1 MHLSRSDVW
10 LANLAYSGS
19 GLLNRLSGI
28 ENCWLEPEVINKPI
42 DRPIFVTG
50 LARSGSTILLE
61 LLSRCPRIG
70 THRYC
75 DFPFLAT
82 PWLWNRFQQRFAN
95 PATNAPVERP
105 HRDRI
110 VITPESPESMD
121 EPIWQ
126 SWFPWIHRQ
135 DTIHE
140 IPESTDNPRFVRFYM
155 QHINKI
161 LSLRDADRYASKN
174 NYHFTRIDY
183 LTKLF
188 PDARIIIPIRH
199 PISHVDSLVRQ
210 HELFSSYAKSTP
222 HLGRYLQA
230 AGHYEFGPQRV
241 PIRLSQ
247 QSIQE
252 LELAASS
259 NQDHTLYAIQW
270 RDVYAKALTWIE
282 TNSHTRTQATVVKFE
297 ELCQTP
303 YPVWNTIRDCCDLGK
318 NAMDLEHISA
328 PNCNTRLSTSQHAE
342 IWSVVGETAE
352 RFGYSFH

>member
-10 LANLAYSGS
+10 LANLAYRAS
-19 GLLNRLSGI
+19 GLLNRLSSI

-50 LARSGSTILLE
+50 LARSGSTVLLE
-61 LLSRCPRIG
+61 LLSRCLRIG

-95 PATNAPVERP
+95 PATKAPVERP

-126 SWFPWIHRQ
+126 SWFPWIHRRNS
-135 DTIHE
+135 IHE
-140 IPESTDNPRFVRFYM
+140 ISESTDNPRFVSFYKE
-155 QHINKI
+155 HINKI
-161 LSLRDADRYASKN
+161 LLLRNANRFASKN
-174 NYHFTRIDY
+174 NYHFTRIEY

-188 PDARIIIPIRH
+188 PDARIIIPIRD

-210 HELFSSYAKSTP
+210 HKLFSSYAKSTP
-222 HLGRYLQA
+222 NLGSYLQA
-230 AGHYEFGPQRV
+230 AGHYEFGPQRI
-241 PIRLSQ
+241 PIQLSP

-252 LELAASS
+252 LKQAESS
-259 NQDHTLYAIQW
+259 NQDHIFYAIQW
-270 RDVYAKALTWIE
+270 RDVYAKALTCLG
-282 TNSHTRTQATVVKFE
+282 TNSQRAAKGVVVKFE
-297 ELCQTP
+297 ELCTAP
-303 YPVWNTIRDCCDLGK
+303 NPVWIKIRDCCDLADQK
-318 NAMDLEHISA
+318 LDFKHIAA
-328 PNCNTRLSTSQHAE
+328 PEPKQRLSTLQQSE
-342 IWSVVGETAE
+342 IWDIVAVTAKWY
-352 RFGYSFH
+352 GYGR